1 MRTNIVVVTALPEE
15 LGQVQM
21 PDNISIYHSG
31 IGKINATM
39 AVMKAIYE
47 KSPSLIVNFGTAGS
61 VVPGLQGLLPIS
73 RAVQRDVITTMAP
86 RGQMPYC
93 PRPQVY
99 ASSVANGYTCGT
111 GDSFVTAPDPWFQ
124 ESGVEVVDMEL
135 FAIAAVAHEHGVPW
149 LSYKYV
155 TDYADEEAVEIWK
168 RDKHLGQQQ
177 FLDVLTTL

>member
-1 MRTNIVVVTALPEE
+1 MHMDIVVVTALPEE
-15 LGQVQM
+15 LEQVHI
-21 PDNISIYHSG
+21 PDNIPIYYSG
-31 IGKINATM
+31 IGKINATIS
-39 AVMKAIYE
+39 VMKAIYE

-61 VVPGLQGLLPIS
+61 VQPGLQGLLPIR

-86 RGQMPYC
+86 RGHMPYC
-93 PRPQVY
+93 ARPQAY
-99 ASSVANGYTCGT
+99 ASSVADGYTCGT

-155 TDYADEEAVEIWK
+155 TDYADEKAVEIWK

-177 FLDVLTTL
+177 FLEVLTTL